1 MTGHDQELR
10 CFWAILSAERNR
22 RIQTLH
28 QMLKKSTETTYEPYL
43 FLSPAIIFCS
53 RFDKYLNIGLCW
65 FIWLMSTT
73 AKIRLS
79 DDGAVGGIR
88 FQETK
93 FYSNQLMILQIS
105 QVDMRFNHSVTRGV
119 TIGSVPLETWTRQ
132 PLPFNNMV
140 LSVKLVL

>member
-1 MTGHDQELR
+1 
-10 CFWAILSAERNR
+10 
-22 RIQTLH
+22 
-28 QMLKKSTETTYEPYL
+28 
-43 FLSPAIIFCS
+43 
-53 RFDKYLNIGLCW
+53 
-65 FIWLMSTT
+65 MSTT

-119 TIGSVPLETWTRQ
+119 TIGSVPLET
-132 PLPFNNMV
+132 
-140 LSVKLVL
+140 